1 MTYSVLCMQTKRYKI
16 ISHAFSYDFR
26 SFDFHEVKQKRIVG
40 MVLKNLF
47 LRIYVYYH
55 VLNEHIHVPV
65 PSWKFKKKLMKI
77 HKMIR
82 SLRSTST

>member
-1 MTYSVLCMQTKRYKI
+1 MLCMQTKRYQI
-16 ISHAFSYDFR
+16 ISHAFGYDFR
-26 SFDFHEVKQKRIVG
+26 SLDFHEVKQKKIVG

-47 LRIYVYYH
+47 LRIYMYYH
-55 VLNEHIHVPV
+55 ALNEQMNVPV

-77 HKMIR
+77 HTMIR